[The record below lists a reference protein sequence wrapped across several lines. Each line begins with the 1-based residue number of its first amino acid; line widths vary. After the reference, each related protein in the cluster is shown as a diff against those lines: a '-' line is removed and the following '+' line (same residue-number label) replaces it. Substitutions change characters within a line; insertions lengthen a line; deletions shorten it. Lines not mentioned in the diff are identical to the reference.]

1 MKLSVIS
8 LFLFF
13 SISASAQL
21 SSVGAS
27 IVDTAQSQLGKNVG
41 NKMCYAFVE
50 EVLKRSGTMLDTSCM
65 VDTAQPGDV
74 FVTYGFYRVKTK
86 PSKYIVLDGIGSH
99 IAIVKKNLG
108 NDCYL
113 ILEQNADG
121 KGSVVQMNI
130 INLKMY
136 GKVHSLG
143 YTFIRPKPGAFTELT
158 GRLVRG
164 LDPFPITNYQYL
176 PDTYASYGL

>member
-1 MKLSVIS
+1 MKLSIIL

-50 EVLKRSGTMLDTSCM
+50 EVLKRSGTMLDTTCM

-113 ILEQNADG
+113 RAERRWEG
-121 KGSVVQMNI
+121 KRCSDEYYKFKNVW
-130 INLKMY
+130 
-136 GKVHSLG
+136 
-143 YTFIRPKPGAFTELT
+143 
-158 GRLVRG
+158 
-164 LDPFPITNYQYL
+164 
-176 PDTYASYGL
+176 